1 MHIIIERFKIKLA
14 IKNIWKDWGGD
25 SDNMNKKI
33 SIIGVPMWLGQTRYG
48 TNLGPN
54 VIRSTGLVERLK
66 SLGQD
71 VSDEG
76 NLSIGITG
84 RFRQNGENIK
94 NLKTLAVSSEKLAAK
109 VSDSIEKQ
117 CFPLILGGD
126 HSIAMGTL
134 AGVAKHFKNVGV
146 IWFDAHA
153 DMNTPETSP
162 SGNIHGMPLAA
173 SMGIGHPALT
183 GIGGYEVKVKPENI
197 VLIGARDIDAGEK
210 ELIKDKNIKVFTVED
225 VQKLGITEVINQTI
239 AYLAERCDA
248 IHLSFDLDGID
259 PTEVPGVGT
268 PVAEGISYSDSVRA
282 INLLGASSLLTSAEF
297 VEFNPL
303 LDKDDKTAY
312 AVANLIGALFGETAK
327 NKQPQNTNWQKNNR
341 AM

>member
-1 MHIIIERFKIKLA
+1 MK
-14 IKNIWKDWGGD
+14 
-25 SDNMNKKI
+25 KKI

-54 VIRSTGLVERLK
+54 VIRSAGLVERLK
-66 SLGQD
+66 SLGQN
-71 VSDEG
+71 VIDEG

-84 RFRQNGENIK
+84 RFRHSGENIK
-94 NLKTLAVSSEKLAAK
+94 NLKTLAMSSEKLAAK

-134 AGVAKHFKNVGV
+134 AGVAKHFKNIGV
-146 IWFDAHA
+146 IWYDAHA

-173 SMGIGHPALT
+173 SMGLGHPALT
-183 GIGGYEVKVKPENI
+183 GIGGYKVKVKPENI

-210 ELIKDKNIKVFTVED
+210 ALIAEKNIKVYTAED
-225 VQKLGITEVINQTI
+225 VKRLGIDEVINQTL
-239 AYLAERCDA
+239 AYLSQRCDGV
-248 IHLSFDLDGID
+248 HLSFDLDGID
-259 PTEVPGVGT
+259 PREVPGVGT
-268 PVAEGISYSDSVRA
+268 PVADGISYRESVRA
-282 INLLGASSLLTSAEF
+282 IELLGKSNALTSAEF

-303 LDKDDKTAY
+303 LDKDDVTAR
-312 AVANLIGALFGETAK
+312 AVTNLIGVLFGESVR
-327 NKQPQNTNWQKNNR
+327 NKQPQNRNWEKSNE

>member
-1 MHIIIERFKIKLA
+1 MK
-14 IKNIWKDWGGD
+14 
-25 SDNMNKKI
+25 KKI

-66 SLGQD
+66 SLGQH
-71 VSDEG
+71 VIDEG

-84 RFRQNGENIK
+84 RFRHNGENIK
-94 NLKTLAVSSEKLAAK
+94 NLKTLAISSEKLAAK

-134 AGVAKHFKNVGV
+134 AGVAKHFNNLGV
-146 IWFDAHA
+146 IWYDAHA

-173 SMGIGHPALT
+173 SMGLGHPALT
-183 GIGGYEVKVKPENI
+183 GIGGYKGKVKAENI

-210 ELIKDKNIKVFTVED
+210 ALIAEKNIKVYTPED
-225 VQKLGITEVINQTI
+225 VKRLGMDEVIKQTL
-239 AYLAERCDA
+239 AYLSKRCDG

-259 PTEVPGVGT
+259 PQEVPGVGT
-268 PVAEGISYSDSVRA
+268 PVADGISYSESARA
-282 INLLGASSLLTSAEF
+282 IRLLGESKALASAEF

-303 LDKDDKTAY
+303 LDKEDRTGQ
-312 AVANLIGALFGETAK
+312 AVANLIGVLFGQSVR
-327 NKQPQNTNWQKNNR
+327 NKQLDSNWEKKSE
-341 AM
+341 AI

>member
-1 MHIIIERFKIKLA
+1 MK
-14 IKNIWKDWGGD
+14 
-25 SDNMNKKI
+25 KKI

-66 SLGQD
+66 SLGQH
-71 VSDEG
+71 VIDEG

-94 NLKTLAVSSEKLAAK
+94 NLKTLAISSEKLAAK

-134 AGVAKHFKNVGV
+134 AGVAKHYKNVGV
-146 IWFDAHA
+146 IWYDAHA

-183 GIGGYEVKVKPENI
+183 SIGGYKGKVKPENI
-197 VLIGARDIDAGEK
+197 VLIGIRDIDPGEK
-210 ELIKDKNIKVFTVED
+210 ALIERKNIKVYTAED
-225 VQKLGITEVINQTI
+225 VKSLGMDEVIKQTL
-239 AYLAERCDA
+239 AYLSKRCDG

-259 PTEVPGVGT
+259 PQEVPGVGT
-268 PVAEGISYSDSVRA
+268 PVADGISYSESARA
-282 INLLGASSLLTSAEF
+282 IELLGCSNALISAEF

-303 LDKDDKTAY
+303 LDKDDVTAR
-312 AVANLIGALFGETAK
+312 AVANLIGVLFGESVR
-327 NKQPQNTNWQKNNR
+327 NKQGQDPNWEKSSE